1 MTHWLLLRRAPE
13 TGGAVKF
20 NLFTVTVA
28 REVLEYR
35 TTCGGE
41 RPVRPEAWLYT
52 GLEF

>member
-1 MTHWLLLRRAPE
+1 LAAAKTCAGDHGRLVNQDGRAD

-28 REVLEYR
+28 NALCVPRR
-35 TTCGGE
+35 GC
-41 RPVRPEAWLYT
+41 RAYT